1 MLGWPLLLSESV
13 ADYQSRC
20 RSGGFSFVI
29 IISVVV
35 INLIPPK
42 ASKHFR
48 LTSSN
53 KYNLYS
59 FVNFYKKLPDNSVVI
74 DLLLT
79 SDGF

>member
-13 ADYQSRC
+13 AEYQSGF

-29 IISVVV
+29 IIYVVV

-42 ASKHFR
+42 ASKHFC

-53 KYNLYS
+53 KYNL
-59 FVNFYKKLPDNSVVI
+59 
-74 DLLLT
+74 
-79 SDGF
+79 

>member
-1 MLGWPLLLSESV
+1 MLGGWPLLLSKSV

-20 RSGGFSFVI
+20 GSGGFSFVI

-53 KYNLYS
+53 KYNL
-59 FVNFYKKLPDNSVVI
+59 
-74 DLLLT
+74 
-79 SDGF
+79 

>member
-1 MLGWPLLLSESV
+1 MNESV

-20 RSGGFSFVI
+20 RNGSFSFVI

-42 ASKHFR
+42 ASKYFCI
-48 LTSSN
+48 TSLN
-53 KYNLYS
+53 KYNLNS

-79 SDGF
+79 SDR